1 MVAMSSPQEAEAEAC
16 SRRLGQWLRDH
27 FSQLSMIG
35 PTEATV
41 AKKNDMYRRVIYLKS
56 EDYEELVCAKD
67 GLEEMMSQGLW
78 RQTTVQF
85 DFNPLNGF

>member
-1 MVAMSSPQEAEAEAC
+1 M
-16 SRRLGQWLRDH
+16 
-27 FSQLSMIG
+27 
-35 PTEATV
+35 
-41 AKKNDMYRRVIYLKS
+41 AKVNDIYRRVIYLKS

-85 DFNPLNGF
+85 DFNPISGF